1 MNTQLLERIL
11 EISRQMAETHDI
23 DELLQFAMEE
33 VIELVGA
40 SFGYLVLLGLDDQL
54 QFRVRYGLET
64 DGDNLSHTIFNEVI
78 KSGEPLL
85 VNNAMMDERY
95 AAVSS
100 VAYLQIRSVM
110 CVPLIARGVVTGGI
124 YVENRTVA
132 GAFRNGDLPP
142 LVFFANQAAVSIENA
157 MFINDLEARV
167 AARTAEVERG
177 WHDAIEANKLR
188 TIFLGQLAHD
198 MRTPISV
205 VKMSLATIGNPRV
218 GEINEKQ
225 AQWIERA
232 DHSIDHLNNLIQ
244 NVFDL
249 TKLELGTVQL
259 HLEQVN
265 LSEFLA
271 RVFDIGSALR
281 WSEGVEFRSDV
292 PTNLPTLQLDP
303 IRIQQVLL
311 NLIGN
316 AVKFT
321 ASGSVTLHA
330 RVTQANAVEIGV
342 RDTGEGIPA
351 DKLALVFERF
361 QQFDENHVRRQQGAG
376 LGLAICRDLVEKHGG
391 RIWVTS
397 ELGQGSDF
405 VFALPL

>member
-11 EISRQMAETHDI
+11 EISCQMAETHDI

-40 SFGYLVLLGLDDQL
+40 SFGYLVLLGPNDEL

-110 CVPLIARGVVTGGI
+110 CVPLIARGAVTGGI

-157 MFINDLEARV
+157 MLINDLEARV

-188 TIFLGQLAHD
+188 TTFLGQLAHD

-205 VKMSLATIGNPRV
+205 VKMALGSLTNPKV
-218 GEINEKQ
+218 GPLNEKQ
-225 AQWIERA
+225 SQWIERA
-232 DHSIDHLNNLIQ
+232 DHSIDHLNYLIQ

-249 TKLELGTVQL
+249 TRLELGTVQL

-281 WSEGVEFRSDV
+281 WLEGVEFRSDV

-321 ASGSVTLHA
+321 ANGSVTLHA

-342 RDTGEGIPA
+342 CDTGEGIPA

>member
-40 SFGYLVLLGLDDQL
+40 SFGYLVLLGLNDEL

-110 CVPLIARGVVTGGI
+110 CVPLIARGAVTGGI

-157 MFINDLEARV
+157 MLINDLEARV
-167 AARTAEVERG
+167 TARTAEVERG

-188 TIFLGQLAHD
+188 TTFLGQLAHD

-205 VKMSLATIGNPRV
+205 VKMALGSLTNPKV
-218 GEINEKQ
+218 GPLNEKQ

-232 DHSIDHLNNLIQ
+232 DHSIDHLNHLIQ

-292 PTNLPTLQLDP
+292 PINLPTLQLDP

-321 ASGSVTLHA
+321 ANGSVTLHA
-330 RVTQANAVEIGV
+330 WVRQANAVEIGV

-351 DKLALVFERF
+351 DKLALVFDRF

-391 RIWVTS
+391 TIWVTS